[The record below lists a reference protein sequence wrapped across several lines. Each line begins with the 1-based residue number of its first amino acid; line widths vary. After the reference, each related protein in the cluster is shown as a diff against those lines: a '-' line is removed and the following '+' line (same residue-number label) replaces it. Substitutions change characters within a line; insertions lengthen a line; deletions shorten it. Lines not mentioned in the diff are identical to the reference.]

1 MNDFLTDVEALI
13 ESLLELDDTEC
24 MEDLIAL
31 FCYNNKVMPGSD
43 EYEMLIEAFAITLC
57 EKMSNRVITKF
68 REHIDE
74 YE

>member
-13 ESLLELDDTEC
+13 ESLLELDDTDT

-43 EYEMLIEAFAITLC
+43 EYEMLIESFAITLC
-57 EKMSNRVITKF
+57 DKMSNRVITKF

>member
-1 MNDFLTDVEALI
+1 MNKFIADLEALI
-13 ESLLELDDTEC
+13 ESLLELDDTDT

-43 EYEMLIEAFAITLC
+43 EYELLIESFAVTLC
-57 EKMSNRVITKF
+57 ERMSNRVIKKF